1 MSGVFIAF
9 LFILQLVSFFL
20 IAILYT
26 RLTKQKDIED
36 KHQVLLR
43 EMDDAVS
50 AYLLEIKDENNR
62 LLEELSRRSVSFDG
76 IEVQQGQHKDEV
88 EFSPRSTVSKLAVA
102 KLYKQTTQTKEQEY
116 FSIPVTL
123 KEQGS
128 LSKTISLKEQVEGL
142 LNSGESIEQ
151 IAKQLGK
158 GKTEIELILKFGNE

>member
-26 RLTKQKDIED
+26 RLTKLKDVEN
-36 KHQVLLR
+36 KHQVLMR

-76 IEVQQGQHKDEV
+76 IEVQQDQHKDEV
-88 EFSPRSTVSKLAVA
+88 EFSPRSTVSKMAVA
-102 KLYKQTTQTKEQEY
+102 KLYKQTTNPKEPEN
-116 FSIPVTL
+116 
-123 KEQGS
+123 
-128 LSKTISLKEQVEGL
+128 LSKPITVKVENLSKPITLKEQVEEL
-142 LNSGESIEQ
+142 LNSGKSIEQ

-158 GKTEIELILKFGNE
+158 GKTEIELILKFRNE

>member
-26 RLTKQKDIED
+26 RLTKLKDVEN
-36 KHQVLLR
+36 KHQVLMR

-76 IEVQQGQHKDEV
+76 IEVQQDHNKDEV

-102 KLYKQTTQTKEQEY
+102 KLYKQTTNPKESEN
-116 FSIPVTL
+116 
-123 KEQGS
+123 
-128 LSKTISLKEQVEGL
+128 LSKLITVKEENLSKPITLKEQVEEL
-142 LNSGESIEQ
+142 LNSGKSIEQ

-158 GKTEIELILKFGNE
+158 GKTEIELILKFHNE

>member
-9 LFILQLVSFFL
+9 LFILQLISFFL

-26 RLTKQKDIED
+26 RLTKLKDVEH
-36 KHQVLLR
+36 KHQVLMR

-76 IEVQQGQHKDEV
+76 IEVLKEQQKDEV

-102 KLYKQTTQTKEQEY
+102 KLYKQTTNPKEPENLSKQ
-116 FSIPVTL
+116 ITL
-123 KEQGS
+123 KEQ
-128 LSKTISLKEQVEGL
+128 VDGL
-142 LNSGESIEQ
+142 LNSGKSIEQ

-158 GKTEIELILKFGNE
+158 GKTEIELILKFRNE